1 MIRGLSHLLLNDAAP
16 TGSCCSSLPLA
27 DRGSQPLP
35 AVDPGPGPYWN
46 LFAYPVRLG
55 SAHYVFLTDTKSVVT
70 VDEQTFGDLAGAQ
83 GRTVPDRLTAGELTA
98 FHSVGLVRN
107 EAPAAQLT
115 QVFARSTP
123 SLHEYELLHIITSYT
138 CNLTC
143 SYCFMLSNLG
153 TDQKLLSFD
162 DAKRGIDLY
171 FSRPHKPDSVIHFY
185 GGEPLLHPRLIDDCL
200 SYIVERYSAS
210 VIPKLITNGTLYGHQ
225 ILDLLDRYDFDLSV
239 SMDGDREAH
248 DVFRVDRAGR
258 STFDKTIEGIRAFQ
272 SRGHNPK
279 VLVTV
284 GEHNVHRLP
293 EIVDKLCD
301 LQPHALALNFPREL
315 PSVDN
320 NLGDEAAE
328 LTFWVDQYARSLE
341 VCYERGVPEL
351 YFADMLFATLTDTPV
366 LSPCAACGK
375 QISVGPGAQIGP
387 CQAFVAAGMFS
398 QPIEEFDET
407 SPTGPFAPWQTVS
420 KTMSTKCSRCPIAP
434 ICGGDCSF
442 DRYNRT
448 GSLNEPLPFH
458 CDLRLAM
465 AHLLAERLVSG
476 QPIGFTP
483 AA

>member
-1 MIRGLSHLLLNDAAP
+1 V
-16 TGSCCSSLPLA
+16 
-27 DRGSQPLP
+27 SQPAL
-35 AVDPGPGPYWN
+35 VIEDPGPGPYWN
-46 LFAYPVRLG
+46 LFAYPVQVASGRY
-55 SAHYVFLTDTKSVVT
+55 AFLTDTKSVISIDERTFEDITDARGHSVPGH
-70 VDEQTFGDLAGAQ
+70 VDDQQLM
-83 GRTVPDRLTAGELTA
+83 A
-98 FHSVGLVRN
+98 FRSVGLVSDDPPVR
-107 EAPAAQLT
+107 QVDH
-115 QVFARSTP
+115 VFARAEAAP
-123 SLHEYELLHIITSYT
+123 RDYELLHIITSYT

-171 FSRPHKPDSVIHFY
+171 FSRPHNPDSVIHFY

-200 SYIVERYSAS
+200 DHIHENYSIS
-210 VIPKLITNGTLYGHQ
+210 VIPKIITNGTLHGPQ
-225 ILDLLDRYDFDLSV
+225 VLDLLDRYNFDLSV

-248 DVFRVDRAGR
+248 DVFRLDRAGR
-258 STFDKTIEGIRAFQ
+258 STFDKTVDGIRAFQ
-272 SRGHNPK
+272 ARGHNPK

-293 EIVDKLCD
+293 EIVGKLCD
-301 LQPHALALNFPREL
+301 LRPHALALNFPREL

-328 LTFWVDQYARSLE
+328 LSFWVDQYARSLE
-341 VCYERGVPEL
+341 VCYEQGVPEL

-366 LSPCAACGK
+366 LNPCAACGK
-375 QISVGPGAQIGP
+375 QISVGPGAQVGP

-398 QPIEEFDET
+398 QPIEEFDEE
-407 SPTGPFAPWQTVS
+407 SLDGPFAPWQTVN
-420 KTMSTKCSRCPIAP
+420 KTLSAKCSRCPIAP

-448 GSLNEPLPFH
+448 GSLREPLPFH

-465 AHLLAERLVSG
+465 ATLLAERLVAG
-476 QPIGFTP
+476 RPIGFAP